1 MFNVNK
7 QLTCRLKASKKQYKT
22 MIEKKTTNK
31 TTFETISKALERFSK
46 YFTVQENDINQYA
59 RICFT
64 DDYKK
69 DNYKIM
75 KDFAI
80 YYDRRD
86 SYKISIAD
94 STLIDCKVFKENHEK
109 SEKTK
114 ALEFSVKSED
124 IVNVVY
130 EILAQKLM
138 QTDKVKEIT
147 FTIKA
152 KAKSTSANK
161 KSKAKAK

>member
-1 MFNVNK
+1 M
-7 QLTCRLKASKKQYKT
+7 T
-22 MIEKKTTNK
+22 EKKTTNK
-31 TTFETISKALERFSK
+31 TTFETISKALEQFSK
-46 YFTVQENDINQYA
+46 YFTVQDNDINQYA

-80 YYDRRD
+80 YYDRKD

-94 STLIDCKVFKENHEK
+94 STLTDCEVFKENHKK

-114 ALEFSVKSED
+114 ALEFSVTAD
-124 IVNVVY
+124 NIVSVIY
-130 EILAQKLM
+130 EILAQRLM
-138 QTDKVKEIT
+138 PTDKVKEIT
-147 FTIKA
+147 FAVKA

>member
-1 MFNVNK
+1 M
-7 QLTCRLKASKKQYKT
+7 T
-22 MIEKKTTNK
+22 EKKTTNK
-31 TTFETISKALERFSK
+31 TTFETINKALERFSK

-80 YYDRRD
+80 YYDRKD

-94 STLIDCKVFKENHEK
+94 STLTDCKVFKENHER

-114 ALEFSVKSED
+114 ALEFSVKADD
-124 IVNVVY
+124 IISVIY
-130 EILAQKLM
+130 EILAQRLM

-147 FTIKA
+147 FTVKA
-152 KAKSTSANK
+152 KAKSTSAK
-161 KSKAKAK
+161 AKSKAKAK

>member
-1 MFNVNK
+1 M
-7 QLTCRLKASKKQYKT
+7 T
-22 MIEKKTTNK
+22 EKKTTNK
-31 TTFETISKALERFSK
+31 TTFETINKALERFSK

-80 YYDRRD
+80 YYDRKD

-94 STLIDCKVFKENHEK
+94 STLIDCKVFKEKHEK

-114 ALEFSVKSED
+114 ALEFSVKADD
-124 IVNVVY
+124 IVNVIY
-130 EILAQKLM
+130 EILAQRLI

-147 FTIKA
+147 FTVKA

-161 KSKAKAK
+161 KSKARAK

>member
-1 MFNVNK
+1 
-7 QLTCRLKASKKQYKT
+7 